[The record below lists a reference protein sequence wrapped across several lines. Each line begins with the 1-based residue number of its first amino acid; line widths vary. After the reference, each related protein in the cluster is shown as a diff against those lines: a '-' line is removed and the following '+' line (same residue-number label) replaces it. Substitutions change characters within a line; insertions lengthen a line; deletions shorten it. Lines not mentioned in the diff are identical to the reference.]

1 MKKRLFEVLDDMNQ
15 SDTENKTK
23 LVAVS
28 NAFVSGN
35 KVKAGAHITMGA
47 EESCLLDLLSGK
59 AIALLL
65 VVDKEE
71 YLKRQ
76 KE

>member
-1 MKKRLFEVLDDMNQ
+1 MEKRLFEVLDEMNQ
-15 SDTENKTK
+15 DDTKNNTR

-35 KVKAGAHITMGA
+35 KVKQGAIISMGTT
-47 EESCLLDLLSGK
+47 EQCLLDLLTDK
-59 AIALLL
+59 YIALLL

-71 YLKRQ
+71 YFKR
-76 KE
+76 KH